1 MKKLNFLKAIF
12 TQVVLFAIGN
22 KDNPYHPLVMIT
34 GEPKIGEGTYIG
46 AFSEIR
52 DSIIMSDSVLG
63 SYNSIVSTVVGNGC
77 IFGTNV
83 VSNPSNRQITYLD
96 HTVSLSDRG
105 AMVGNRCNIGNRAVL
120 AGGSIL
126 LEGATIGEGE
136 VYNADF
142 QGDTI

>member
-1 MKKLNFLKAIF
+1 MS
-12 TQVVLFAIGN
+12 IG
-22 KDNPYHPLVMIT
+22 DNVR
-34 GEPKIGEGTYIG
+34 IG
-46 AFSEIR
+46 AFSEIK
-52 DSIIMSDSVLG
+52 DSIIMSDSVIG

-77 IFGTNV
+77 ALGTNV

-96 HTVSLSDRG
+96 HTVSLSNRG